1 LKIATVAA
9 RSAAL
14 ILAVALSVS
23 RATPASPVLQAEPA
37 PAPSPLPGEIVPEF
51 DAVALAGHVQH
62 VDYPKGSATI
72 LLFFLSSCPHCHK
85 MIPEW
90 NRAYERKPD
99 GLTVIG
105 VLMDQEPPGFFMA
118 MPISFPVVR
127 SPGRAFLQSYKVH
140 RAPMTVRIGAGGKV
154 EDAAAGIV
162 DGIRLGQLM
171 KP

>member
-1 LKIATVAA
+1 
-9 RSAAL
+9 
-14 ILAVALSVS
+14 
-23 RATPASPVLQAEPA
+23 
-37 PAPSPLPGEIVPEF
+37 
-51 DAVALAGHVQH
+51 
-62 VDYPKGSATI
+62 
-72 LLFFLSSCPHCHK
+72 
-85 MIPEW
+85 
-90 NRAYERKPD
+90 
-99 GLTVIG
+99 
-105 VLMDQEPPGFFMA
+105 MA